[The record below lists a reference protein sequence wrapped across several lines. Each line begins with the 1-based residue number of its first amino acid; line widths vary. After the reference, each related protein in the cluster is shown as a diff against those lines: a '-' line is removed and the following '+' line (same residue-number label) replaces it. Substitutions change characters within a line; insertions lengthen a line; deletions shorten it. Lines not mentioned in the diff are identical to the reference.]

1 VPKGDE
7 GSIFKHAAAA
17 VLGILPVFSSHLA
30 AQELQPRAYI
40 PAPVG
45 LNFVTLGYARNGGS
59 VLFDSSIPIDNAQ
72 GTSNVVTAGFGQSI
86 GVLGRS
92 AQILGILSYVQGD
105 LSGLYLGA
113 ADDRRRSGLSDAV
126 FRYSMN
132 IHGAPAMTRPRFA
145 GYRQKTIVG
154 ASITVSPPTG
164 QYDPNRLINIG
175 TNRWAVKPEL
185 GVSRAIGK
193 WTLEGAFG
201 VWLYSAND
209 RFDGQS
215 KNTRAPLGSTQAH
228 VVRFLPHRI
237 WLAFDG
243 TYYNGG
249 RTQIDGVDQPNY
261 MGNLRLGGTFGISL
275 KPRHALKIG
284 YFGGAMARYGQ
295 NNHSLGITY
304 TVIWQKGR

>member
-1 VPKGDE
+1 M
-7 GSIFKHAAAA
+7 S
-17 VLGILPVFSSHLA
+17 LG
-30 AQELQPRAYI
+30 AQELQPRAYV

-45 LNFVTLGYARNGGS
+45 LNFVTVGYTRNGGG
-59 VLFDSSIPIDNAQ
+59 VLFDSAIPIDDARA
-72 GTSNVVTAGFGQSI
+72 TSNVANAGFGQSI

-92 AQILGILSYVQGD
+92 AQILAILSYVQAN
-105 LSGLYLGA
+105 LSGVYVGA
-113 ADDRRRSGLSDAV
+113 GENRYRSGLSDAV

-132 IHGAPAMTRPRFA
+132 IHGAPAMTRSQFL

-154 ASITVSPPTG
+154 ASVTVSPPTG

-185 GVSRAIGK
+185 GVSRAVGN

-209 RFDGQS
+209 QFNGELR
-215 KNTRAPLGSTQAH
+215 NTRSPLGSTQAH
-228 VVRFLPHRI
+228 VVRFLPHRM

-243 TYYNGG
+243 TYYTGG
-249 RTQIDGVDQPNY
+249 RTKVAGADQPNY
-261 MGNLRLGGTFGISL
+261 MGNLRIGGTLGISL

-284 YFGGAMARYGQ
+284 YFGGAVARYGSD
-295 NNHSLGITY
+295 NHSLGITY
-304 TVIWQKGR
+304 TVVWHKGD

>member
-1 VPKGDE
+1 M
-7 GSIFKHAAAA
+7 SC
-17 VLGILPVFSSHLA
+17 FSSHLA

-45 LNFVTLGYARNGGS
+45 LNFVTVGYARNGGD
-59 VLFDSSIPIDNAQ
+59 VLFDGSIPIDDARA
-72 GTSNVVTAGFGQSI
+72 TSNVVTAGFGQSI
-86 GVLGRS
+86 GILGRS
-92 AQILGILSYVQGD
+92 VQILGILSYVQAN
-105 LSGLYLGA
+105 LSGLYFGA
-113 ADDRRRSGLSDAV
+113 GDYRRRSGLSDAA

-132 IHGAPAMTRPRFA
+132 IHGAPAMSRYQFL
-145 GYRQKTIVG
+145 GYRQRTIVG

-164 QYDPNRLINIG
+164 QYDPNVLVNIG

-185 GVSRAIGK
+185 GVSRAIGN

-215 KNTRAPLGSTQAH
+215 KNTRAPLGSSQAH
-228 VVRFLPHRI
+228 VVRFLPHRL

-243 TYYNGG
+243 TYYTGG
-249 RTQIDGVDQPNY
+249 RTQVDGVDRPNY
-261 MGNLRLGGTFGISL
+261 MGNLRMGGTLGISL

-284 YFGGAMARYGQ
+284 YFGGAVARYG
-295 NNHSLGITY
+295 NDNHSLGITY